1 MSAPRIF
8 LITSFLITSF
18 LTTVPALFAQ
28 DIVLP
33 DGKAKKIIEESCTE
47 CHGLDQVVATPLSAE
62 GWRTTVKNMVR
73 RGATLSPEQI
83 DTVVDYLSVY
93 FAPEK
98 INVNTAAAQD
108 LQSGLSLTAEEAG
121 AVVAYRKQNGNFKDL
136 AGLQKVPGLSAKKIE
151 AKKDSI
157 V

>member
-1 MSAPRIF
+1 MPWSRSGGSN
-8 LITSFLITSF
+8 T
-18 LTTVPALFAQ
+18 ALSRRM
-28 DIVLP
+28 
-33 DGKAKKIIEESCTE
+33 G
-47 CHGLDQVVATPLSAE
+47 
-62 GWRTTVKNMVR
+62 TTVKNMVR